1 MKESKKQIKAQL
13 TNEIAAKYKSRIDN
27 LESEIKRLTERG
39 FKMQMWNETL
49 VSENIKL
56 KEKVEKYEDWNRRLQ
71 EFMDMNPEER
81 DKVFKELETSAALHQ
96 KMGSFLTMFKHL
108 GLYV

>member
-39 FKMQMWNETL
+39 FKMQIWNETL
-49 VSENIKL
+49 VSENIRL
-56 KEKVEKYEDWNRRLQ
+56 KEQLEKYEDWNRRLQ
-71 EFMDMNPEER
+71 EFMDMSEEDR
-81 DKVFKELETSAALHQ
+81 NKYLAELHIQSKINQ
-96 KMGSFLTMFKHL
+96 KMDSFLNFFQHL
-108 GLYV
+108 GLYI